1 MEGRR
6 ITIFQAPRGYAKTI
20 KVVKA
25 MRENK
30 EAIMICHPA
39 SLKRLR
45 EEYPDIADR
54 IRSPK
59 SEQSKVVYTE
69 AEKKMLRIEADRIIR
84 KYFGRFTL

>member
-6 ITIFQAPRGYAKTI
+6 ITIFQAPRGYVKTI

-45 EEYPDIADR
+45 EE
-54 IRSPK
+54 IR
-59 SEQSKVVYTE
+59 
-69 AEKKMLRIEADRIIR
+69 
-84 KYFGRFTL
+84 TLQTG